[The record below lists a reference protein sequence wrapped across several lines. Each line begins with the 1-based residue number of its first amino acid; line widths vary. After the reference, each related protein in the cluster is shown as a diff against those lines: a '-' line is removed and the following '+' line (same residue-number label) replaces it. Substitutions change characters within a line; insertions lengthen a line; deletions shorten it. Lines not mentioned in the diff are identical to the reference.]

1 MATVKKLISLESGV
15 AQELE
20 MVAKTLNLA
29 QREVVERALDFYFD
43 HTDTVIAQKLSKEI
57 EEGTQQVHDA
67 DDIFEELGL

>member
-29 QREVVERALDFYFD
+29 QREVMERALDFYFD
-43 HTDTVIAQKLSKEI
+43 YTDAVVAQKLSQEI
-57 EEGTQQVHDA
+57 EQGTEQVHDA
-67 DDIFEELGL
+67 DEVFETLGL